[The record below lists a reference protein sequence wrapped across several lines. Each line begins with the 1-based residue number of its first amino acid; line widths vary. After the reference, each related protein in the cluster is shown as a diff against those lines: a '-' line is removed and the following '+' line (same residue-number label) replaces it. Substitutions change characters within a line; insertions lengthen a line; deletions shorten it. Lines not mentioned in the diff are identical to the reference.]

1 MTEALALFETKA
13 LDTFPEED
21 IRTLKRQL
29 KCENCSRDEWR
40 MLELMSTAYGLS
52 PFLRQ
57 IWVVPSIGVFVGH
70 GGFLTIAHRSGRF
83 AGMMTESFNED
94 GTEYRGGGHPAFSVC
109 RVWLKDATEPVTKK
123 VFWEEFGE
131 QRRGTQDRKT
141 NWDKMPAYMLEK
153 VAEVHALKRAFSI
166 SGVYCPEEMGYD
178 EEDILPA
185 ATVDG
190 QPVEVTRIKHTETHD
205 TGPIKSGTATANPE
219 TARTTTTSTTETH
232 AKTHENVCPKCG
244 KPGMISIERN
254 KIQAAFDEYR
264 LGTLPENICRSCA
277 DALYRQLMDIEKQG

>member
-1 MTEALALFETKA
+1 MTDALTLFEAKA
-13 LDTFPEED
+13 LDTFSEED

-29 KCENCSRDEWR
+29 HCEACTNDEWR

-57 IWVVPSIGVFVGH
+57 IWAVPKIGVFVGH

-83 AGMMTESFNED
+83 AGMDTQSYNAD
-94 GTEYRGGGHPAFSVC
+94 GTEYRGGGHPAYSIC
-109 RVWLKDATEPVTKK
+109 RVWLKDAAEPVTKR

-131 QRRGTQDRKT
+131 QRTGSQGKKT

-166 SGVYCPEEMGYD
+166 SGVYCPEEMGFD
-178 EEDILPA
+178 EDETIPA
-185 ATVDG
+185 AKVDG
-190 QPVEVTRIKHTETHD
+190 EEVEVTRIKHTEPSVPQQEH
-205 TGPIKSGTATANPE
+205 AA
-219 TARTTTTSTTETH
+219 ARTD
-232 AKTHENVCPKCG
+232 VCPQCG
-244 KPGMISIERN
+244 APSMISIERN

-264 LGTLPENICRSCA
+264 LGTIPDGLCRSCT
-277 DALYRQLMDIEKQG
+277 DALYRKLMDIERK